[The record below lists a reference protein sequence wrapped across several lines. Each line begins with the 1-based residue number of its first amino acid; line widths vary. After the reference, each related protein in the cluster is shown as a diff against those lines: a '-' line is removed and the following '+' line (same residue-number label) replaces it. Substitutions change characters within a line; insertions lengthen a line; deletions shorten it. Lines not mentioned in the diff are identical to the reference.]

1 MYADVINDWKGLF
14 AAFDVLF
21 TVLAFGGIGALLR
34 LPYPKGPHGASR
46 SPEENRLFKK
56 FANGEIDDDEYR
68 RCRETIRISADAARP
83 AADPFVGLGEPRRL
97 SAAVGDGICP
107 GLRWRS
113 HRRPHDALVR
123 VPVVAHVPGLPAR
136 FLRPSAV
143 PAGAG

>member
-1 MYADVINDWKGLF
+1 MGTTRGTTLMYADVINDWKGLF

-68 RCRETIRISADAARP
+68 RRRETIRISAAAARP
-83 AADPFVGLGEPRRL
+83 ALIRSWGPGNRADSQLPSMTG
-97 SAAVGDGICP
+97 SARGCGGGVTAD
-107 GLRWRS
+107 LMTRS
-113 HRRPHDALVR
+113 SGCR
-123 VPVVAHVPGLPAR
+123 
-136 FLRPSAV
+136 S
-143 PAGAG
+143 